1 MGRKNT
7 EFFEIGRGLALTQG
21 AVTRFSRELPVG
33 EPWVKLHMVFSHVV
47 VIGTGAGP
55 KVEGGLRIGR
65 GVTFRT
71 DKGEV
76 ISDNVPARFLWQNDR
91 FKNGTPASLD
101 AILAANGT
109 FRANVNLWLADPLS
123 LQPSDTI
130 LDTARYNTL
139 TLEILLG
146 TVSDLYTA
154 PGTATVVTTL
164 DLYVERL
171 RGRMPAMPPGKGIRF
186 HQHYGVL
193 PPVSPSALTEI
204 VLQRAA
210 DLAYKRLHVFAE
222 GVTTVAGIPFSGDA
236 DSAIVDDVTLDDG
249 NSIHP
254 FNRTLGRVLRGKN
267 KQDYMQE
274 SEVAGLLLLD
284 VMRDGSMN
292 SALYSGDKSRLA
304 VEWTNGA
311 IPAAP
316 QVAVAF
322 DSFKP
327 LRP

>member
-33 EPWVKLHMVFSHVV
+33 EPWVKLHAVFSHLV
-47 VIGTGAGP
+47 VIGTGTGP
-55 KVEGGLRIGR
+55 KAQGGLRIAR

-76 ISDNVPARFLWQNDR
+76 IADNVPARFLYQNDQI
-91 FKNGTPASLD
+91 KDGTPAALD
-101 AILAANGT
+101 AILASNGT
-109 FRANVNLWLADPLS
+109 YRANVNLWLVDPLS
-123 LQPSDTI
+123 LHPADTI
-130 LDTARYNTL
+130 LDTSRYNTL

-146 TVSDLYTA
+146 TIADLYTT

-171 RGRMPAMPPGKGIRF
+171 RGRMPQMPPGKGIRF
-186 HQHYGVL
+186 HQHYGVK
-193 PPVSPSALTEI
+193 PAVSPSALTEI
-204 VLQRAA
+204 SLDRAA
-210 DLAYKRLHVFAE
+210 DLAYKRLHVWGE

-267 KQDYMQE
+267 KQDYSQE
-274 SEVAGLLLLD
+274 LEIAGLLVLD

-292 SALYSGDKSRLA
+292 SALYSGNKSRLA

-316 QVAVAF
+316 QVSVAF